1 MNSKSEL
8 IKQIVVK
15 IDTNKIASYPE
26 HPQSKTLRQIIRYS
40 ERILGSNKEEE
51 IFRLAVHLAY
61 SLEMIVNK
69 VGYVKNEIE
78 KECWLEISDELFK
91 NTVGKK
97 K

>member
-1 MNSKSEL
+1 MDKSTQ
-8 IKQIVVK
+8 IKQTVAK
-15 IDTNKIASYPE
+15 IDLEKITNYPE

-61 SLEMIVNK
+61 GLEMIVNK

-78 KECWLEISDELFK
+78 KKYWLEISDELFK